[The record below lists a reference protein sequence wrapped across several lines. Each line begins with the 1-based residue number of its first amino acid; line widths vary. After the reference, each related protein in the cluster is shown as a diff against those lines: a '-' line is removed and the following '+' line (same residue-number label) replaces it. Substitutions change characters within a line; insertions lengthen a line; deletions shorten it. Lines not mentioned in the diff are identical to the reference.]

1 MLFPRARHRALAC
14 CGATER
20 DQEGGIPVASAAAP
34 VFDAWDELMGYR
46 LVDRSCNKA
55 SLMGAQGFL
64 ASVRGD
70 SLDRLATEIVNAVH
84 HGFGAAHLPVSISA
98 LPPWRPEGGYGLC
111 EELEAV

>member
-1 MLFPRARHRALAC
+1 MLFRPARHRALAC

-20 DQEGGIPVASAAAP
+20 DQEDGIPVASAAAP
-34 VFDAWDELMGYR
+34 AFDAWDELMGYR
-46 LVDRSCNKA
+46 LADRSCNKA
-55 SLMGAQGFL
+55 SPMGAQGFL

-70 SLDRLATEIVNAVH
+70 GLDGLATEIVNAVYH
-84 HGFGAAHLPVSISA
+84 CFGAAHLPVLISA